1 MKQLKNTRFDETIY
15 KTVLD
20 NGLSII
26 MVHKPEFRNSVAL
39 LGTKFGASHLKQ
51 IVNGETLTYHSGLA
65 HFLEHKLFEKQDV
78 DILSAFT
85 NMGANANAFT
95 SYNETVYYFSTTNDI
110 QEPLNTLLDFVMN
123 IELSEKG
130 VEKEKGI
137 IIEELNMYQE
147 MPVFKLSMELLES
160 LFVNHALKHDIA
172 GTKES
177 VLAITKDE
185 LEAAYETNYHP
196 SQLLLSI
203 VSPVEPEVLLEMIKA
218 NQSLKETKVLQQVQ
232 TPVCQEPVEV
242 AKSFQEVDMAVNASK
257 IALGFKQTIPFFN
270 ELEAYRF
277 NVMTQMLMDLN
288 FSKLNPDYQS
298 WVDQKII
305 SDLFVTQC
313 DFGLDYGYLY
323 YICET
328 EEIEAFKA
336 LIISLMNNLKV
347 DANKL
352 LQIKKRYFGASI
364 AELSDFESFAI
375 GNFRAHWL
383 NSDAFEV
390 IELIENVSL
399 NDLEEA
405 IEKLDTQQMVEVV
418 IRK

>member
-20 NGLSII
+20 NGLTII

-257 IALGFKQTIPFFN
+257 IALGFKQTIRFFN
-270 ELEAYRF
+270 EL
-277 NVMTQMLMDLN
+277 
-288 FSKLNPDYQS
+288 
-298 WVDQKII
+298 
-305 SDLFVTQC
+305 
-313 DFGLDYGYLY
+313 
-323 YICET
+323 
-328 EEIEAFKA
+328 
-336 LIISLMNNLKV
+336 
-347 DANKL
+347 
-352 LQIKKRYFGASI
+352 
-364 AELSDFESFAI
+364 
-375 GNFRAHWL
+375 
-383 NSDAFEV
+383 
-390 IELIENVSL
+390 
-399 NDLEEA
+399 
-405 IEKLDTQQMVEVV
+405 
-418 IRK
+418 